1 MGLTKREIDAA
12 SIAPGQARLMLWD
25 DDPRGLGL
33 RVYESGRKTFVVT
46 YRDAGGAKRLA
57 TIGDYGV
64 FTLDQ
69 ARDAAREM
77 LRIAESGADA
87 LKVRRARKA
96 APTFRDLIDA
106 YKQRHVPTKKSGAE
120 DVRKITKYLGA
131 WESRKLDSIS
141 REDVRVLVSQV
152 MTSPRERGAKGA
164 TKAGRPKAA
173 LPDGPKPYEA
183 NRLLA
188 LLSKMFA
195 LAELWELVP
204 AGHPNPCKGV
214 PKAKEQKRDRWVEP
228 TELPALAKAIDAEAD
243 PYAHAAL
250 WLYLLTG
257 CRKSEL
263 LSAKWADVN
272 TARAVLR
279 LSDTKAGRPHEVPLV
294 PAALAIFEALPRE
307 EGNPFVFPGRRDGN
321 ATDQD
326 PRHMESIRGPW
337 DRARTAAGVADVR
350 LHDLRRTVGSWL
362 ATAGNSLHLIGK
374 ILNHSNVSTTQVYA
388 RLGKDTARTAMEAY
402 VTDLLGVAGKLPKA
416 PRATKDEPAQDQSA
430 QPKATKTSAMDKA
443 RARWIKGA
451 K

>member
-1 MGLTKREIDAA
+1 
-12 SIAPGQARLMLWD
+12 MLWD

-33 RVYESGRKTFVVT
+33 RVYETGRKTFICM

-77 LRIAESGADA
+77 LRMADAGADA

-96 APTFRDLIDA
+96 APTFGDLIDI

-120 DVRKITKYLGA
+120 DVRRITKHLGSWKA
-131 WESRKLDSIS
+131 RKLESIT
-141 REDVRVLVSQV
+141 REDVRVLVAQV
-152 MTSPRERGAKGA
+152 MMSPRERGAKGV
-164 TKAGRPKAA
+164 TKTGRPKAPTRA
-173 LPDGPKPYEA
+173 GAKPYEA

-195 LAELWELVP
+195 LSELWALVP

-214 PKAKEQKRDRWVEP
+214 PKAKEHKRDRWVEP

-243 PYAHAAL
+243 PYARACL

-263 LSAKWADVN
+263 LNAKWADVN
-272 TARAVLR
+272 KARSVLR
-279 LSDTKAGRPHEVPLV
+279 LPDTKAGRPHEVPLV
-294 PAALAIFEALPRE
+294 PAALAIFDALPRQ
-307 EGNPFVFPGRRDGN
+307 EGNPFVFPGQRKADS
-321 ATDQD
+321 AEPT
-326 PRHMESIRGPW
+326 HLESIRGPW

-374 ILNHSNVSTTQVYA
+374 ILNHSNASTTQVYA
-388 RLGKDTARTAMEAY
+388 RLGKDTARAAMEAY
-402 VTDLLGVAGKLPKA
+402 ATDLLGVAGKLPKPPKDDA
-416 PRATKDEPAQDQSA
+416 PQEGTTPPPAA
-430 QPKATKTSAMDKA
+430 KTSAMDKA
-443 RARWIKGA
+443 RARWTKGA

>member
-1 MGLTKREIDAA
+1 MI
-12 SIAPGQARLMLWD
+12 WD

-33 RVYESGRKTFVVT
+33 RVYETGRKTFICM

-77 LRIAESGADA
+77 LRMAEAGADA

-96 APTFRDLIDA
+96 APTFGDLIDI

-120 DVRKITKYLGA
+120 DVRRITKHLGSWKA
-131 WESRKLDSIS
+131 RKLESIT
-141 REDVRVLVSQV
+141 REDVRVLVAQV
-152 MTSPRERGAKGA
+152 MMSPRERGAKGV
-164 TKAGRPKAA
+164 TKTGRPKAPTRA
-173 LPDGPKPYEA
+173 GAKPYEA

-195 LAELWELVP
+195 LAELWALVP

-214 PKAKEQKRDRWVEP
+214 PKAKEHKRDRWVEP

-243 PYAHAAL
+243 PYAHACL

-263 LSAKWADVN
+263 LNAKWADVN
-272 TARAVLR
+272 KARSVLR
-279 LSDTKAGRPHEVPLV
+279 LPDTKAGRPHEVPLV
-294 PAALAIFEALPRE
+294 PAALAIFDALPRQ
-307 EGNPFVFPGRRDGN
+307 EGNPFVFPGQRKADS
-321 ATDQD
+321 AEPT
-326 PRHMESIRGPW
+326 HLESIRGPW

-374 ILNHSNVSTTQVYA
+374 ILNHSNASTTQVYA
-388 RLGKDTARTAMEAY
+388 RLGKDTARAAMEAY
-402 VTDLLGVAGKLPKA
+402 AADLLGVAGKLTKTPKDGS
-416 PRATKDEPAQDQSA
+416 PQQETSPPPAS
-430 QPKATKTSAMDKA
+430 KTSAMEKA
-443 RARWIKGA
+443 RARWNKA
-451 K
+451 PKPN